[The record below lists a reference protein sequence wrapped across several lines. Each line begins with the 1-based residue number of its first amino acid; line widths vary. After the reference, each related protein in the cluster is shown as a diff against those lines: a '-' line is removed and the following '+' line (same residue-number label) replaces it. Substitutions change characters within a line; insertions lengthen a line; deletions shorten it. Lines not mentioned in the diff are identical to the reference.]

1 MALARPPT
9 RGLRWARGECRRRP
23 RPAQCPRRV
32 DAGGTSRW
40 GTCGRGGHPP
50 PAPRA
55 WQVTSSP
62 LLSRSVWIWAVGWVL
77 CLHLL
82 VKVRGWGNGH
92 ILEGAVQCRDQAS
105 WTFTSFLVTFVLLIH
120 GADVITCWT
129 DWCLGN
135 PVSGSHGPFLLNP
148 SG

>member
-1 MALARPPT
+1 MSAGVGPDPPSARAGWMPV
-9 RGLRWARGECRRRP
+9 ARAAGEP
-23 RPAQCPRRV
+23 VAE
-32 DAGGTSRW
+32 AGI
-40 GTCGRGGHPP
+40 PP